1 MQAFFGSSWG
11 DDIQSKYAQSEYVIE
26 FEESSEI
33 FTDSR
38 TIDDGEKA
46 TIDFTA
52 PSNLFDSNSGFGL
65 LLITITYTETSG
77 EFGDPCDTISA
88 DLSVTDVSADWRNEN
103 NELSGVSSDCEAIS
117 SFFMCIQIMMV
128 NQWMSLAW
136 TSYTGT
142 TLGPIHLM
150 VKVCFNWMLK

>member
-1 MQAFFGSSWG
+1 MQPNDNVLADLFSNDGSRRNVSIYLAFLVVAFLYHASVFWFIMG

-52 PSNLFDSNSGFGL
+52 PSNLFDSK
-65 LLITITYTETSG
+65 
-77 EFGDPCDTISA
+77 
-88 DLSVTDVSADWRNEN
+88 LSSCA
-103 NELSGVSSDCEAIS
+103 
-117 SFFMCIQIMMV
+117 
-128 NQWMSLAW
+128 
-136 TSYTGT
+136 
-142 TLGPIHLM
+142 
-150 VKVCFNWMLK
+150 